1 MTKGLQKLMVIGG
14 SAGSLSVVLK
24 IIHRLKSDS
33 KSSFAIVIIF
43 HRSDTD
49 TSLID
54 LLDNRT
60 RFKVKEAEDK
70 ETLEPNVIYVA
81 PADYHLLIEK
91 DKSLSLDASEKIN
104 FSRPSIDATF
114 ESAADAFGNSLTCM
128 LLSGA
133 NEDGVQGLVHAQR
146 LGSCI
151 VIQDPA
157 TAEVAYM
164 PQQALKKVQPDFILT
179 PENIDAMIVRFTTEK
194 N

>member
-1 MTKGLQKLMVIGG
+1 MEKWLQKLMVIGG

-24 IIHRLKSDS
+24 IIHRLKPGRKDNL
-33 KSSFAIVIIF
+33 AIVIIF
-43 HRSDTD
+43 HRSDSE

-54 LLDNRT
+54 LLDQRT
-60 RFKVKEAEDK
+60 HFRVKEAEDK
-70 ETLEPNVIYVA
+70 EMLEPNVIYVA

-114 ESAADAFGNSLTCM
+114 ESAADAFHNSLTCL

-133 NEDGVQGLVHAQR
+133 NEDGVKGLVYAKK

-151 VIQDPA
+151 VVQDPA
-157 TAEVAYM
+157 SAEVMYM
-164 PQQALKKVQPDFILT
+164 PQQALKKVKADFIMTL
-179 PENIDAMIVRFTTEK
+179 ENIDEMISRFAD
-194 N
+194 